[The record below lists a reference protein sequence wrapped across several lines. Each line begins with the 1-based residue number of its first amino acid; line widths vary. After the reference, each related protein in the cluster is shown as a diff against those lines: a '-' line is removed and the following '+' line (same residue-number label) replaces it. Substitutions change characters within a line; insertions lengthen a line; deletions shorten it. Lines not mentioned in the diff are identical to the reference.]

1 MLRHKDMLCTSLG
14 NKAKTYPLTDLFG
27 GFHGAAE
34 VAGLAS
40 GFTMLS
46 LKVVE
51 LLHDP
56 LFVSLEVRAISMQI
70 KYKPR

>member
-1 MLRHKDMLCTSLG
+1 MLCTSLG
-14 NKAKTYPLTDLFG
+14 NEKGENTYPLTDLFG

-40 GFTMLS
+40 SSTMLS

-70 KYKPR
+70 KYNRVRPR